1 VSITSSD
8 QDAVAHNLEHESLL
22 RTPDD
27 IENDGFIINLYP
39 LHRYAF
45 CLLVGRF
52 SNLAAFLPYLKNE
65 EAVRLF
71 STFGCT
77 ESVPAKVRVRLYRFL
92 WLLGVRIVR
101 WLNDLAQ
108 EFFRACPTN
117 IASVTTDDSHYPEQN
132 VTELTGLVTSAGGSL
147 LFSLVFSDSIQS
159 HVTQGMALWTLQWR
173 RDALQVEGKVI
184 GSPVL
189 GSL

>member
-1 VSITSSD
+1 VLSD
-8 QDAVAHNLEHESLL
+8 Q
-22 RTPDD
+22 
-27 IENDGFIINLYP
+27 Y
-39 LHRYAF
+39 
-45 CLLVGRF
+45 
-52 SNLAAFLPYLKNE
+52 
-65 EAVRLF
+65 RLCHH
-71 STFGCT
+71 GQ
-77 ESVPAKVRVRLYRFL
+77 L
-92 WLLGVRIVR
+92 
-101 WLNDLAQ
+101 
-108 EFFRACPTN
+108 
-117 IASVTTDDSHYPEQN
+117 HYPEQN

>member
-1 VSITSSD
+1 MKRRPSSSARSDELKAFRQRYVCDFIVSYGG
-8 QDAVAHNLEHESLL
+8 QDCSLV
-22 RTPDD
+22 D
-27 IENDGFIINLYP
+27 
-39 LHRYAF
+39 
-45 CLLVGRF
+45 
-52 SNLAAFLPYLKNE
+52 
-65 EAVRLF
+65 
-71 STFGCT
+71 
-77 ESVPAKVRVRLYRFL
+77 
-92 WLLGVRIVR
+92 
-101 WLNDLAQ
+101 DLAQ
-108 EFFRACPTN
+108 EFFRVCPTN